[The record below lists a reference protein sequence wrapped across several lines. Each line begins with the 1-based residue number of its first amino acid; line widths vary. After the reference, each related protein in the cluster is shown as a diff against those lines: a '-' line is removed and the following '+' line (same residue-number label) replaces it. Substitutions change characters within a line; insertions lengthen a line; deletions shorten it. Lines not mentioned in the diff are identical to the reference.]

1 MPEQH
6 PFTTNRW
13 LQNADNHLLQDKWFI
28 NRNAANETLSFAF
41 MPNKEVQSIFLGT
54 FPIWEISVGPMG
66 NENIEFFYGS
76 MVNNFWECLGSITEM
91 PVDDLDNRIAIL
103 ENNKLGITDIL
114 EKIERNP
121 ANCNADT
128 CLSVNNY
135 NNILNLKESFPL
147 LRNIF
152 ITSGGRGPVNRLN
165 NNNKNTATWLRDS
178 LSDYVINGFNTN
190 GFVKSISVNNIEF
203 NLIYLLSPSNNANVP
218 IQGQMNQYLNFG
230 IQNLTIQKFREL
242 QWGYFLKE
250 YHFGDNANNEI
261 EAIHN
266 TVINNDQLL
275 NYFTN

>member
-13 LQNADNHLLQDKWFI
+13 LQNADNHLLQEKWFI

-41 MPNKEVQSIFLGT
+41 MPDKKVQSIFLGT

-76 MVNNFWECLGSITEM
+76 MVNNFWECLGTITEM
-91 PVDDLDNRIAIL
+91 SVDDLEDRIAIL
-103 ENNKLGITDIL
+103 ENNKFGITDIL
-114 EKIERNP
+114 EKIDRNP
-121 ANCNADT
+121 ANCSSDN
-128 CLSVNNY
+128 CLSAVNY
-135 NNILNLKESFPL
+135 NNILKLKESFPSL
-147 LRNIF
+147 KNIF

-165 NNNKNTATWLRDS
+165 NNNKNVATWFKDS
-178 LSDYVINGFNTN
+178 LSDYDINGFNTI
-190 GFVKSISVNNIEF
+190 GFVKSISVNDIEF
-203 NLIYLLSPSNNANVP
+203 NLIYLFSPSNNANVP
-218 IQGQMNQYLNFG
+218 IQGQMNQYHNFG

-250 YHFGDNANNEI
+250 YHFGDNANNGI